1 MCMSED
7 PKNARCKRAHWGCAL
22 LLLFAATV
30 MAAGPDPTGL
40 VLYLPFEDARN
51 PVDASAD
58 PTSVVVHGTLTS
70 AEGQLGTRGL
80 EFDGNPANRIEV
92 LHAPKLEGMSTLTIE
107 AWAFPRNIA
116 SHEGMSIV
124 SKRIAN
130 QDADAYNLF
139 IWTGQIVEARVNA
152 GGAVRSTTALQD
164 NNWYHIAYVF
174 DAQAGAGQK
183 TKLYIN
189 GVLENTGDHTAS
201 AALGSNGGGA
211 PIWVG
216 ELDAA
221 RGFPWDGVLDE
232 IGIWNIALTEA
243 DVKQLMVQTKAKML
257 KGGIA
262 WNPTPADGAEDVL
275 RTTDLAWS
283 AGEYAVTH
291 EVYFG
296 MSREDVNAADAAVR
310 IGQGLARDVTNMD
323 VGVLEFGQTYYWRVD
338 EVNGAP
344 DFAVLEGDIWSFTV
358 EPVAYP
364 MANVVATTNGISD
377 ADAGPENTVNGSG
390 LDATDQHS
398 VNSTDMWLAR
408 PGDEPLYIQYAFD
421 RVYKLHEM
429 LVWNY
434 NVQFEIILGFGL
446 KDVTVEYSAD
456 GEDWTVLGDVQF
468 AKATA
473 RADYVANTVV
483 DFGGV
488 PAQFIRLNVNSGHG
502 MMGQFGL
509 SEVRFLYI
517 PAQARDPQP
526 ADGATSV
533 EPATVLSWR
542 AGRDATAHDV
552 YLGSDAEDLPLVD
565 SVAGSSLV
573 PDELSFGTTYSWRID
588 AVGDEV
594 WAGEIWS
601 FSTLEFAL
609 IEGFETYT
617 DDIDAGEAIFDTW
630 IDGWV
635 NNTGSTVGYLE
646 TPFAERTIVRSG
658 RQAMPLFYD
667 NTTSPFYSEA
677 ERTWATPQDWTVYGA
692 DTLRLFVAG
701 RAPAFA
707 EMAGGTI
714 LMNAIGN
721 DIWGNAD
728 QFRYAYKNLSGNG
741 SVTARV
747 DTLDISPDI
756 WVKGGVMIRQ
766 NAEAGA
772 VNVCMAMTGTGGGGS
787 TFQQRMIADAATVS
801 QHTYADGPF
810 TAPYW
815 VRVTRE
821 GNTLT
826 GYTSPDGENWT
837 QRGDTITLAMTDPV
851 LIGLALTSHNV
862 NQATSAQFSNVA
874 FTGNVTGAWQVA
886 EVGIAQPEGNTVAP
900 LYVALEDATGK
911 SAVVTHPDA
920 NIVGRSGWNEWQIPL
935 SQFTGVNLSRVSTM
949 MIGIGS
955 RTTPTAG
962 GAGTIYIDD
971 IGYGRPATAE

>member
-1 MCMSED
+1 MCTSQCLAD
-7 PKNARCKRAHWGCAL
+7 TGWKRAPWGCAL
-22 LLLFAATV
+22 LLLLAATV
-30 MAAGPDPTGL
+30 MAAGPDPAGL

-58 PTSVVVHGTLTS
+58 PTSVVVHGALTS

-92 LHAPKLEGMSTLTIE
+92 LHAPKLEGMSTLSIE

-130 QDADAYNLF
+130 QNADAYNLF

-262 WNPTPADGAEDVL
+262 WNPTPADGADDVL

-283 AGEYAVTH
+283 PGEYAVTH
-291 EVYFG
+291 DVYFG
-296 MSREDVNAADAAVR
+296 TSRADVNAAEPAILV
-310 IGQGLARDVTNMD
+310 GQGLARDVTRVD
-323 VGVLEFGQTYYWRVD
+323 VGALEFGQTYYWRVD

-344 DFAVLEGDIWSFTV
+344 DFAVLEGDTWSFTV
-358 EPVAYP
+358 EPLAYP
-364 MANVVATTNGISD
+364 ISNVMATSNGLSEGLAT
-377 ADAGPENTVNGSG
+377 AQRTVDGSG
-390 LDATDQHS
+390 LNAADQHS
-398 VNSTDMWLAR
+398 VEAADMWLAR
-408 PGDEPLYIQYAFD
+408 APADEPLWIQYD
-421 RVYKLHEM
+421 LGRLYKLHEM

-488 PAQFIRLNVNSGHG
+488 PARFVRLNVNSGHG

-517 PAQARDPQP
+517 PAQAREPQP
-526 ADGATSV
+526 ADGATNV
-533 EPATVLSWR
+533 DPETTLNWR
-542 AGRDATAHDV
+542 AGRDATSHDV
-552 YLGSDAEDLPLVD
+552 HLGSDAEGLPLVD
-565 SVAGSSLV
+565 AVAGSSLV
-573 PDELSFGTTYSWRID
+573 PDELTFGTTYYWRID

-601 FSTLEFAL
+601 FSTQEYAL
-609 IEGFETYT
+609 IDGFETYT

-630 IDGWV
+630 LDGWV

-658 RQAMPLFYD
+658 RQSMPLLYD
-667 NTTSPFYSEA
+667 NTSSPFYSETS
-677 ERTWATPQDWTVYGA
+677 RTFDSPQDWTGNGA

-707 EMAGGTI
+707 EA
-714 LMNAIGN
+714 
-721 DIWGNAD
+721 
-728 QFRYAYKNLSGNG
+728 
-741 SVTARV
+741 
-747 DTLDISPDI
+747 
-756 WVKGGVMIRQ
+756 
-766 NAEAGA
+766 
-772 VNVCMAMTGTGGGGS
+772 
-787 TFQQRMIADAATVS
+787 
-801 QHTYADGPF
+801 
-810 TAPYW
+810 
-815 VRVTRE
+815 
-821 GNTLT
+821 
-826 GYTSPDGENWT
+826 
-837 QRGDTITLAMTDPV
+837 
-851 LIGLALTSHNV
+851 
-862 NQATSAQFSNVA
+862 
-874 FTGNVTGAWQVA
+874 
-886 EVGIAQPEGNTVAP
+886 
-900 LYVALEDATGK
+900 
-911 SAVVTHPDA
+911 
-920 NIVGRSGWNEWQIPL
+920 
-935 SQFTGVNLSRVSTM
+935 
-949 MIGIGS
+949 
-955 RTTPTAG
+955 
-962 GAGTIYIDD
+962 
-971 IGYGRPATAE
+971 